1 MLGGIVLI
9 MIIVLESE
17 SRFTRVVF
25 GLHPSGL
32 RLFAVKMS
40 GAAAS
45 AVPSKFTAFLNHPA
59 GVSRSYAQRIYL
71 MRRLLFRHTRS
82 KDGILLG
89 TNDEVVFGSG
99 WCEGLEP
106 PCGQTECVTER
117 W

>member
-1 MLGGIVLI
+1 
-9 MIIVLESE
+9 
-17 SRFTRVVF
+17 
-25 GLHPSGL
+25 
-32 RLFAVKMS
+32 MS

-71 MRRLLFRHTRS
+71 MRRLPFCILFTRS

-89 TNDEVVFGSG
+89 TIDEVVFGSG
-99 WCEGLEP
+99 WFEGLEP
-106 PCGQTECVTER
+106 SCEQTECVTKR